1 MPAEPSRGDAP
12 DAGDGRAARVLL
24 LSTYEMGHQPLGLAA
39 PAAALRA
46 RGHEVDAIDLAV
58 DPLDEARVRA
68 ADLIALSI
76 PMHTAS
82 RLALQLVPRLRALAP
97 DAPIATYGLYAGLLG
112 DLRASGVVDASAGGE
127 YEPALCALADRVAAG
142 GGIDGFDTPDAA
154 FARQD
159 YPVPDRSG
167 LPSLD
172 RYARLQTADGLAV
185 AGYVEA
191 TRGCA
196 HQCRHCP
203 VTAAYDGRLRL
214 VQPSTVLA
222 DVDQQVEA
230 GAAHITFG
238 DPDFL
243 NAVPHSLAIAEG
255 LHERHP
261 SLSFDFT
268 AKVEHL
274 LEHASL
280 LPRLRDLGCL
290 FVTSAFEATSDE
302 VLRQLDKGHAA
313 ADLVPALEACEAA
326 GLALRPTWMTFTPW
340 TTADDMADML
350 AFIEAH
356 GLVERVPPVQYGL
369 RLLVPPGSP
378 LIAPIRADGL
388 LGPYDAEALTYE
400 WRPLDERID
409 PLQHTIAALVAEQH
423 ADIHAGHARTF
434 ALVRDLVAEATGGP
448 APARA
453 APRRVHPATPGLT
466 EDWFC

>member
-1 MPAEPSRGDAP
+1 MPDSTPAP
-12 DAGDGRAARVLL
+12 THAPAARVLL

-46 RGHEVDAIDLAV
+46 RGHDVDVLDLAV
-58 DPLDEARVRA
+58 DPLDEGRVRA
-68 ADLIALSI
+68 ADLIALSV
-76 PMHTAS
+76 PMHTPA
-82 RLALQLVPRLRALAP
+82 RLSLQLAPQLRALRP
-97 DAPIATYGLYAGLLG
+97 EAPIVIYGLYAGLLA
-112 DLRASGVVDASAGGE
+112 DLRASRVVDAVAGGE
-127 YEPALCALADRVAAG
+127 YEPALCDLADRVAAG
-142 GGIDGFDTPDAA
+142 DGVEGFDAPDAA
-154 FARQD
+154 FARQQ

-167 LPSLD
+167 LPALE
-172 RYARLQTADGLAV
+172 RYAQLQTEDGFSV

-196 HQCRHCP
+196 HQCLHCP

-214 VQPSTVLA
+214 VAPETVLA
-222 DVDQQVEA
+222 DIDQQVEA

-243 NAVPHSLAIAEG
+243 NAVPHSLAIAER

-274 LEHASL
+274 LEHAAL

-290 FVTSAFEATSDE
+290 FVTSAFEATNDE
-302 VLRQLDKGHAA
+302 VLRELDKGHTA
-313 ADLVPALEACEAA
+313 ADLVPAIEACEAA

-340 TTADDMADML
+340 TTAEDMADML

-369 RLLVPPGSP
+369 RLLLPPGSP
-378 LIAPIRADGL
+378 LIAPIHAQGL
-388 LGPYDAEALTYE
+388 LGDYDAEALTYE
-400 WRPLDERID
+400 WRPRDERID
-409 PLQHTIAALVAEQH
+409 ALQRTVADLVAEQH

-434 ALVRDLVAEATGGP
+434 GLVRDMVLEAAGRPSLAT
-448 APARA
+448 A
-453 APRRVHPATPGLT
+453 APPRVLPATPGLT
-466 EDWFC
+466 ESWFC

>member
-1 MPAEPSRGDAP
+1 
-12 DAGDGRAARVLL
+12 
-24 LSTYEMGHQPLGLAA
+24 QPVGLAA

-46 RGHEVDAIDLAV
+46 RGHHVDVIDLGV
-58 DPLDEARVRA
+58 DPLDEERVGV

-76 PMHTAS
+76 PMHTPA
-82 RLALQLVPRLRALAP
+82 RLAQQLIPQLRALRP
-97 DAPIATYGLYAGLLG
+97 DVPIALYGLYAGLLG
-112 DLRASGVVDASAGGE
+112 DLRTSGVVDAVAGGE
-127 YEPALCALADRVAAG
+127 YEPALCDLADRVAAG
-142 GGIDGFDTPDAA
+142 DGIAGFDAPDAA
-154 FARQD
+154 FDRQD
-159 YPVPDRSG
+159 YPVPDRTG
-167 LPSLD
+167 LPALD
-172 RYARLQTADGLAV
+172 RYAQLQTEHGFSV

-196 HQCRHCP
+196 HQCLHCP

-214 VQPSTVLA
+214 VAPEVVLA
-222 DVDQQVEA
+222 DIDQQVAA

-261 SLSFDFT
+261 ELSFDFT

-274 LEHASL
+274 LEQADL
-280 LPRLRDLGCL
+280 LPRLRELGCL

-302 VLRQLDKGHAA
+302 VLRELDKGHTA
-313 ADLVPALEACEAA
+313 ADLVPAIEACEAA

-340 TTADDMADML
+340 TAAEDLADML

-369 RLLVPPGSP
+369 RLLLPPGSP
-378 LIAPIRADGL
+378 LIAPTHAQGL
-388 LGPYDAEALTYE
+388 LVDYDAEALTYE

-409 PLQHTIAALVAEQH
+409 PLQRAIADLVAEQH
-423 ADIHAGHARTF
+423 ADIHTGHARTF
-434 ALVRDLVAEATGGP
+434 GLIRDMVTEATGQP
-448 APARA
+448 APATA
-453 APRRVHPATPGLT
+453 APRRVLPATPGLT
-466 EDWFC
+466 ESWFC

>member
-1 MPAEPSRGDAP
+1 MPDSTQASARTLG
-12 DAGDGRAARVLL
+12 ARVLL
-24 LSTYEMGHQPLGLAA
+24 LSTYEMGHQPVGLAA

-46 RGHEVDAIDLAV
+46 RGHHVDVIDLGV
-58 DPLDEARVRA
+58 DPLDEERVGV

-76 PMHTAS
+76 PMHTPA
-82 RLALQLVPRLRALAP
+82 RLAQQLIPQLRALRP
-97 DAPIATYGLYAGLLG
+97 DVPIALYGLYAGLLG
-112 DLRASGVVDASAGGE
+112 DLRTSGVVDAVAGGE
-127 YEPALCALADRVAAG
+127 YEPALCDLADRVAAG
-142 GGIDGFDTPDAA
+142 DGIAGFDAPDAA
-154 FARQD
+154 FDRQD
-159 YPVPDRSG
+159 YPVPDRTG
-167 LPSLD
+167 LPALD
-172 RYARLQTADGLAV
+172 RYAQLQTEHGFSV

-196 HQCRHCP
+196 HQCLHCP

-214 VQPSTVLA
+214 VAPEVVLA
-222 DVDQQVEA
+222 DIDQQVAA

-261 SLSFDFT
+261 ELSFDFT

-274 LEHASL
+274 LEQADL
-280 LPRLRDLGCL
+280 LPRLRELGCL

-302 VLRQLDKGHAA
+302 VLRELDKGHTA
-313 ADLVPALEACEAA
+313 ADLVPAIEACEAA

-340 TTADDMADML
+340 TAAEDLADML

-369 RLLVPPGSP
+369 RLLLPPGSP
-378 LIAPIRADGL
+378 LIAPTHAQGL
-388 LGPYDAEALTYE
+388 LVDYDAEALTYE

-409 PLQHTIAALVAEQH
+409 PLQRAIADLVAEQH
-423 ADIHAGHARTF
+423 ADIHTGHARTF
-434 ALVRDLVAEATGGP
+434 GLIRDMVTEATGQP
-448 APARA
+448 APATA
-453 APRRVHPATPGLT
+453 APRRVLPATPGLT
-466 EDWFC
+466 ESWFC

>member
-1 MPAEPSRGDAP
+1 MPDSTQASARTQG
-12 DAGDGRAARVLL
+12 ARVLL
-24 LSTYEMGHQPLGLAA
+24 LSTYEMGHQPVGLAA

-46 RGHEVDAIDLAV
+46 RGHHVDVIDLGV
-58 DPLDEARVRA
+58 DPLDEARVGV

-76 PMHTAS
+76 PMHTPA
-82 RLALQLVPRLRALAP
+82 RLAQQLIPRLRALRP
-97 DAPIATYGLYAGLLG
+97 DVPIALYGLYAGLLG
-112 DLRASGVVDASAGGE
+112 DLRTSGVVDAVAGGE
-127 YEPALCALADRVAAG
+127 YEPALCDLADRVAAG
-142 GGIDGFDTPDAA
+142 DGIDGFDAPDAA
-154 FARQD
+154 FVRQD
-159 YPVPDRSG
+159 YPVPDRTG
-167 LPSLD
+167 LPALD
-172 RYARLQTADGLAV
+172 RYAQLQTEHGFSV

-196 HQCRHCP
+196 HQCLHCP

-214 VQPSTVLA
+214 VAPEVVLA
-222 DVDQQVEA
+222 DIDQQVAA

-261 SLSFDFT
+261 ELSFDFT

-274 LEHASL
+274 LEQADL
-280 LPRLRDLGCL
+280 LPRLRELGCL

-302 VLRQLDKGHAA
+302 VLRQLDKGHTA
-313 ADLVPALEACEAA
+313 ADLVPAIEACDAA

-340 TTADDMADML
+340 TTAEDLADML

-369 RLLVPPGSP
+369 RLLLPPGSP
-378 LIAPIRADGL
+378 LIAPTHAQGL
-388 LGPYDAEALTYE
+388 LGDYDAEALTYE

-409 PLQHTIAALVAEQH
+409 PLQRAIADLVAEQH

-434 ALVRDLVAEATGGP
+434 GLIRDMVIEATGQL
-448 APARA
+448 APATA
-453 APRRVHPATPGLT
+453 APRRVLPATPGLT
-466 EDWFC
+466 ESWFC

>member
-1 MPAEPSRGDAP
+1 MPDSERGDSSEP
-12 DAGDGRAARVLL
+12 RSERAARVLL
-24 LSTYEMGHQPLGLAA
+24 LSTYEMGHQPLSLAA

-46 RGHEVDAIDLAV
+46 RGHTVDVLDLAV

-82 RLALQLVPRLRALAP
+82 RLALQLVPHLRALRP
-97 DAPIATYGLYAGLLG
+97 DATIALYGLYAGLLG
-112 DLRASGVVDASAGGE
+112 DLRTSGLVDAVAGGE
-127 YEPALCALADRVAAG
+127 YEPALCDLADRIASG
-142 GGIDGFDTPDAA
+142 TSLDGPPTPDAA
-154 FARQD
+154 FARQH
-159 YPVPDRSG
+159 YPVPDRTG
-167 LPSLD
+167 LPALD
-172 RYARLQTADGLAV
+172 RYAQLQTADGFTV

-196 HQCRHCP
+196 HQCLHCP

-214 VQPSTVLA
+214 VQAETVLS
-222 DVDQQVEA
+222 DIDQQVTA

-243 NAVPHSLAIAEG
+243 NAVSHSLAIAEG

-261 SLSFDFT
+261 SLSFDVT
-268 AKVEHL
+268 TKVEHL
-274 LEHASL
+274 LEHAAV

-302 VLRQLDKGHAA
+302 VLRELDKGHTA

-326 GLALRPTWMTFTPW
+326 GLAVRPTWMTFTPW
-340 TTADDMADML
+340 TTADDLADL
-350 AFIEAH
+350 LTFIEAQ

-369 RLLVPPGSP
+369 RLLLPPGSP
-378 LIAPIRADGL
+378 LIAPTHAQGL
-388 LGPYDAEALTYE
+388 LGDYNAEALTYG
-400 WRPLDERID
+400 WRPRDERID
-409 PLQHTIAALVAEQH
+409 PLQRAISAVVAEQH

-434 ALVRDLVAEATGGP
+434 GLVRDAVLEATGQP
-448 APARA
+448 APATA
-453 APRRVHPATPGLT
+453 APPRVLPATPGLT
-466 EDWFC
+466 ESWFC